1 MQKPNIQTSLL
12 VALLLSLSI
21 FLPSELS
28 AATTGATSG
37 TSFSNNAG
45 GTVAWSNLSNATSS
59 DSNYVTAG
67 LNSGGNQTTQKFRA
81 TGFNFNIPSN
91 AVVTGIEVTAEYSA
105 SSASKI
111 ASSTVQLVKGGTTI
125 TAYTGSTSAVWTTTN
140 TTSTYGGTNQLWG
153 TTWTATDINAS
164 NFGVEFSTRYNT
176 AFTGAVTAQLD
187 QLSIK
192 VYYTALPLI
201 SVTSNISTSTLTN
214 QDITITA
221 TSTANSTLN
230 ATSHIFTENG
240 SFDFV
245 ATNVDGTATTTVT
258 ITNIDKEA
266 PVIASS
272 VDIENIE
279 ATSVSGAT
287 VTYTTPAITDNN
299 SGATV
304 SCLPAS
310 GSTFA
315 LGTTGVIC
323 NGSDVAGNSAT
334 STTFN
339 VTVVDTTSPVIV
351 LIGADPLSVEAGTV
365 FVDPGATAIDASG
378 DFAATSTN
386 NVDTGTLGIYT
397 VTYTATDAS
406 GNSASSTTRTV
417 NVVDTTAPAAPTA
430 VSPIANAI
438 LTSSALTVLD
448 WSDVADFSSPVTY
461 AYQLSNSNATNLD
474 GTFVTPIAS
483 GSTLTTSEAS
493 TTLAT
498 EGDYYYIAQATDAQ
512 LNAGLW
518 MSPVK
523 FTIDNTA
530 PAITVTGSSSMT
542 VEGGSVY
549 ADDGA
554 TALDTVDGPVSVSSS
569 GSVDTSITGT
579 YTITYTA
586 TDTAGNTATSTRS
599 IEVVDTTSPVITL
612 LGSDPVTIEAGS
624 TYTDAGATVSD
635 NISTPITATASGT
648 VSTFVVGTYVIEYN
662 AVDGSGNVAATVTR
676 TVNVVDTTAPVI
688 NITGQNPNIVTI
700 NNVYVDSGAT
710 ASDLVDGIITVT
722 STSTVDT
729 ATLGTYAVTYFA
741 TDLSGN
747 TTSASRSVIVIPP
760 DTTAPV
766 ITILG
771 TNPLTIEGGSLYID
785 AGATAL
791 DNVNGNLTSSIVT
804 VNGVIATSTGSY
816 TVTYDVSDGA
826 GNPATQGVRNVTV
839 VDTTAPVLTVNGTN
853 PLTLHIGDTY
863 TELGATAT
871 DAVDQAV
878 VVVVGGDIVTTTA
891 TSTFVV
897 SYTASD
903 ASGNP
908 AIPVSRTVYVVDIA
922 VPIIT
927 IVGSSTVD
935 VEYGSVYTDA
945 GATALDD
952 ADGDISAN
960 IVTSGSVNTSALGA
974 YTLSYD
980 VSDSSGNA
988 AITTNR
994 TVNVVDTTAPVVTV
1008 TGSSTVV
1015 LTVGDT
1021 YTEDGATATDAVDGS
1036 LIVTTTGTVDTNT
1049 VGTYTLVY
1057 SATDLSGN
1065 TGTSSRDVIVN
1076 AAPDTTAPIITILG
1090 TNPVTITV
1098 GGVFTDEGATST
1110 DNVDVNL
1117 PITASSTVNTSVV
1130 GTYTVTYNTTDNS
1143 GNAAI
1148 PMVRTVNVVAATETT
1163 TQTQQGQTG
1172 GGGAPVALFTNSGAN
1187 GGSNNG
1193 AGNNG
1198 AAGVVLGEATFQF
1211 TKNLG
1216 LGSRG
1221 NDVIELQK
1229 RLKAEGFFKFNV
1241 TTGFFGPVTLQ
1252 AVKAYQI
1259 AHGIKPVSGFVGVLT
1274 RAELNK

>member
-1 MQKPNIQTSLL
+1 MQKPNLQTSLL
-12 VALLLSLSI
+12 VALLLSLSV
-21 FLPSELS
+21 FLPSEVS
-28 AATTGATSG
+28 AASTGATSG
-37 TSFSNNAG
+37 TSFSTTG
-45 GTVAWSNLSNATSS
+45 SGVAWGTPSNAQSSNNVFATSTLSN
-59 DSNYVTAG
+59 G
-67 LNSGGNQTTQKFRA
+67 QNQSQKLRA
-81 TGFNFNIPSN
+81 TGFNFNLPIN
-91 AVVTGIEVTAEYSA
+91 ASITGIEVTAEYSA
-105 SSASKI
+105 STASRLGGT
-111 ASSTVQLVKGGTTI
+111 TVQLVKASTTVN
-125 TAYTGSTSAVWTTTN
+125 TYTGSTSALWATSEL
-140 TTSTYGGTNQLWG
+140 TSTYGGSTQLWG
-153 TTWTATDINAS
+153 TTWTAADINAS
-164 NFGVEFSTRYNT
+164 NFGVEFAASHSTGGSAEAR
-176 AFTGAVTAQLD
+176 LD
-187 QLSIK
+187 HLTIN
-192 VYYTALPLI
+192 VYYTALPTI
-201 SVTSNISTSTLTN
+201 SLTFSTSTITN
-214 QDITITA
+214 QDVTVTA

-230 ATSHIFTENG
+230 ATSHTFTANG

-245 ATNVDGTATTTVT
+245 ATNVDGTATSTATV
-258 ITNIDKEA
+258 TNIDKEA

-272 VDIENIE
+272 TDIEDIE

-299 SGATV
+299 LGATV

-351 LIGADPLSVEAGTV
+351 LIGADPLTVEAGTV
-365 FVDPGATAIDASG
+365 FVDPGATATDASG

-386 NVDTGTLGIYT
+386 NVDTGTLGVYT

-406 GNSASSTTRTV
+406 GNIASSTIRTV
-417 NVVDTTAPAAPTA
+417 NVVDTTLPAAPTA

-438 LTSSALTVLD
+438 LTSSALAVLD
-448 WSDVADFSSPVTY
+448 WSDVVDFSSPVTY
-461 AYQLSNSNATNLD
+461 SYQLSNSNTTNLD

-483 GSTLTTSEAS
+483 GSALLTSEAS

-530 PAITVTGSSSMT
+530 PVITVTGSSSLT

-549 ADDGA
+549 IDDGA

-599 IEVVDTTSPVITL
+599 IEVVDTTAPVITL

-747 TTSASRSVIVIPP
+747 SASASRSVIVIPP

-878 VVVVGGDIVTTTA
+878 VVVVGGDTVTTTA

-935 VEYGSVYTDA
+935 VEFGSTYTDA

-960 IVTSGSVNTSALGA
+960 IVTSGSVNTSTLGA

-1021 YTEDGATATDAVDGS
+1021 YTEDGATADDLVDGS
-1036 LIVTTTGTVDTNT
+1036 LTPTITGTVDTNT
-1049 VGTYTLVY
+1049 VGTYTLIY

-1117 PITASSTVNTSVV
+1117 PITATSTVNTSVV

-1172 GGGAPVALFTNSGAN
+1172 GGGAPVALFTNSGAGAN

-1198 AAGVVLGEATFQF
+1198 ATGVVLGEATFQF

-1252 AVKAYQI
+1252 AVKAYQT